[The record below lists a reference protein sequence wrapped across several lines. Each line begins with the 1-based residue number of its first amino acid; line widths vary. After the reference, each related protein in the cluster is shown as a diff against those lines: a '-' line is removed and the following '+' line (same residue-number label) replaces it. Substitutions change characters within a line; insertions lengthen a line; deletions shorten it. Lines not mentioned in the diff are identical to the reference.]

1 MVGKYAW
8 FIVLA
13 FALAPAAARA
23 VVQAGQPSPA
33 HHLVYSFTWG
43 ATTNLE
49 MHTSGFAEDAI
60 NAPTSGQP
68 SGITDTTGGTDDRGT
83 ITVDVRGQQPDQ
95 GLVVDVS
102 EQAQGRRSAP
112 AATCVVFGNTTVICE
127 AGKRIN
133 AEELTLL
140 RFLGSNFLDATQL
153 DSKQHWQVVNNG
165 GDFSTTSDYTITH
178 NDNGAMTIDEI
189 REVKDSGA
197 RPLTTMIN
205 STIGYDSTRKIPVT
219 ISELSV
225 ERRESSEQYQTV
237 KAQTFLRLESDSPP
251 STH

>member
-1 MVGKYAW
+1 MFAKYAW
-8 FIVLA
+8 FAVLA

-33 HHLVYSFTWG
+33 RHLVYSFTWG
-43 ATTNLE
+43 VTTNLE
-49 MHTSGFAEDAI
+49 MHTSGFANDSISASTPGE
-60 NAPTSGQP
+60 P
-68 SGITDTTGGTDDRGT
+68 SGITESSGGTEDRGT

-95 GLVVDVS
+95 GLVVNVS
-102 EQAQGRRSAP
+102 EEAQGRRSAP
-112 AATCVVFGNTTVICE
+112 VATCVVFGNTTVICE
-127 AGKRIN
+127 SGKKIN

-153 DSKQHWQVVNNG
+153 DSKEHWQVVNNG

-189 REVKDSGA
+189 RIVKDSGA

-205 STIGYDSTRKIPVT
+205 STIGYDSTRRIPVT
-219 ISELSV
+219 ISEQSV

-237 KAQTFLRLESDSPP
+237 KSQTFLRLESDSPP
-251 STH
+251 SGH